1 MEYWKGGFVMKV
13 KTSITLSEEIL
24 KEIDRLSDGYGNRST
39 LIETAI
45 REFLA
50 AGKKRKRDRKDIEI
64 LNRRADALNKEADEV
79 LRYQVDL

>member
-1 MEYWKGGFVMKV
+1 MKV

-24 KEIDRLSDGYGNRST
+24 KEVDRLSYGYGNRSA
-39 LIETAI
+39 LIEKAI

-50 AGKKRKRDRKDIEI
+50 AGEKRRRDRKDIEI